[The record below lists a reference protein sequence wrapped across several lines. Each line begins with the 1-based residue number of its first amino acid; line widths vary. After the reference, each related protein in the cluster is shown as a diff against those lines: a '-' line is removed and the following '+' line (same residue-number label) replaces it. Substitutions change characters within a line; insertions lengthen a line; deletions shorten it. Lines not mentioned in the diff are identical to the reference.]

1 MSEVSYII
9 VSQSQGYW
17 DDSDEYRQSISK
29 AMEKDDGTF
38 VRTCSK
44 DDYVH
49 IRNYCRTKNMCAIA
63 LESPSREFNL
73 GLEHYIST
81 QLEKERKA
89 AAARAE
95 AEEKR
100 KAQAAE
106 KKRLKQLAD
115 AEKAAKQKEKELE
128 NARLLLKREGFKIE
142 PVV

>member
-1 MSEVSYII
+1 MSEVRYII
-9 VSQSQGYW
+9 ISETQGFW
-17 DDSDEYRQSISK
+17 DDRDEYRESVSK

-38 VRTCSK
+38 VRSCPVR
-44 DDYVH
+44 DFEY
-49 IRNYCRTKNMCAIA
+49 IRSFCRTKKMLA
-63 LESPSREFNL
+63 LALVTPSYEFN
-73 GLEHYIST
+73 EEIEKYIST

-95 AEEKR
+95 VEEKR